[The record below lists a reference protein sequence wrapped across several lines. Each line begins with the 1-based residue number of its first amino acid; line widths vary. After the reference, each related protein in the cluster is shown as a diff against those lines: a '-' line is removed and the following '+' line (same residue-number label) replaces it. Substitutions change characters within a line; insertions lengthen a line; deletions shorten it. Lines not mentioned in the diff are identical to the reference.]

1 MSSSTVRRTPPVFR
15 AANRRPVN
23 GYRCAKRDLRERNE
37 APSARHGKWQ
47 LVQVEKMVFDGRLRA
62 GRLRSHVG
70 EEPVRS
76 LRSLPEG
83 TSDSDDE
90 DKLHI
95 VEEDSI
101 HDDPGQKPSV
111 FQLEA
116 SQQDTVSQD
125 DGSLGPDAL
134 IQEIRVK
141 EECVT
146 DEEDDCADVDA
157 TAEEQQQAEMKAIY
171 SDSPDEHQSTPE
183 RGVHDENGTPDAFS
197 HLHTCPHCSR
207 GYKRQT
213 SLKEHIKLRHEKSED
228 NYCCSLC
235 SYTFTYRTQLVR
247 HMTAHK
253 HIREQ
258 RNISQSGGNRKFK
271 CTECSKAFKYKHHL
285 KEHLRIHSGEKPY
298 ECSNCQKRFSHSGS
312 YSSHISSKKCA
323 SVTSAVNGLSRTP
336 GVKTTLMLSR
346 PTPILLREK
355 VDVTNKPLQEQLPLK
370 QIKQEPVE
378 HHTKPVSTTAPTT
391 NGVVQASNPQGVVQ
405 TLVVPTLGL
414 VQPFSINLS
423 DLQNAINAAMEGN
436 VTRPVLVSTNV
447 NGTNAKIIGQVQT
460 STQPQAVLLQTQP
473 QRQVISAFS
482 VPVVGQDGN
491 AKIIINYN
499 PQLDPQLRNA
509 AKAKTTQSV
518 VEQSTVTKPIEEQ
531 TDTAQ
536 VKYNVSDV
544 VQPTVA
550 QGLLTQSNV
559 TETQTS
565 LSPKPTQV
573 SIVRPIQV
581 VNSSKPASIIK
592 ITPAQAAR
600 LVQARAAQPKFT
612 QQTLLLVRRADGTQ
626 SLVVRQVAVAN
637 PNTQGTLAVETKAT
651 EMTST
656 PENPVNMVISPEE
669 KETDETALEEVS
681 KLENIKI
688 KTEPESPSKPE
699 TEMEAYAHT
708 DGNEEE
714 GKQTTVEDKLT
725 VSHSGTV
732 HSGVA
737 CGDNFHNYAT
747 CLVCDNSPGKRNGID
762 CLNGDAKGSPTTI
775 SLTSLLDKDKSGAAE
790 RLLPL
795 LKAYSQ
801 NPQPT
806 EMQLSQIAKKVR
818 LPLEAVSKWYLR
830 MRSKRI
836 LLQGEKKQKNNNQEK
851 ASCDS
856 TQDTCSPS
864 SPPDNTTTDLQNGLH
879 SGSPSPVPIPTSV
892 STEDLKVIVKTEDV
906 EEELQSEPLDLS
918 LPKSSPAQA
927 NITTKLPISAQK
939 EPLNLTCLKKQEF
952 LGNTIYVAQ
961 TSTGPLN
968 IMATSLQTLVAI
980 AEPGQAP
987 CIGAT
992 VSGNKRTILIP
1003 QLTYTYNSNMK
1014 TTDSTAV
1021 NTKGMVVL
1029 SSCLKVSDATTD
1041 SVSAKE
1047 DENDEASPVQ
1057 KKRKKI
1063 SGGLYACNLCDKIFQ
1078 KSSSLLRHKY
1088 EHTGK
1093 RPYECGI
1100 CQKAF
1105 KHKHHL
1111 IEHTRL
1117 HSGEKPYQCDKCG
1130 KRFSHSGS
1138 YSQHMNH
1145 RYSYC
1150 KKESN
1155 EHPEPNST
1163 PTPPSHLDSDD
1174 RESDGE
1180 EEEDLSGL
1188 DMSDIRVVRIGE
1200 EYDDEEESGG
1210 EEKQGHMHE
1219 DTEEGETTMEVE
1231 LREIDSLEEEVWET
1245 METEDAVETEE
1256 SREESGYIEGDLNH
1270 EENAEMA
1277 TEVEQN
1283 D

>member
-1 MSSSTVRRTPPVFR
+1 MAT
-15 AANRRPVN
+15 
-23 GYRCAKRDLRERNE
+23 CA
-37 APSARHGKWQ
+37 
-47 LVQVEKMVFDGRLRA
+47 
-62 GRLRSHVG
+62 
-70 EEPVRS
+70 VRS
-76 LRSLPEG
+76 FRSVPEA

-101 HDDPGQKPSV
+101 HDDAGRKPSV
-111 FQLEA
+111 FQLKA
-116 SQQDTVSQD
+116 SRQPDTVSQD

-134 IQEIRVK
+134 IQEIRIK

-146 DEEDDCADVDA
+146 DEEDADIVVAGEDSQQD
-157 TAEEQQQAEMKAIY
+157 TTNIYPDTPEENQG
-171 SDSPDEHQSTPE
+171 TPE

-213 SLKEHIKLRHEKSED
+213 SLKEHIRLRHEKNED

-247 HMTAHK
+247 HMTAHG

-258 RNISQSGGNRKFK
+258 RKISQSGGNRKFK
-271 CTECSKAFKYKHHL
+271 CNECTKAFKYKHHL

-298 ECSNCQKRFSHSGS
+298 ECSNCLKRFSHSGS

-323 SVTSAVNGLSRTP
+323 TMTPTVNGLPQTP
-336 GVKTTLMLSR
+336 GVKTALTISGPTHILLREKMDGTNKQALTITR
-346 PTPILLREK
+346 PTHILLREK
-355 VDVTNKPLQEQLPLK
+355 VDITNKPLQEQLPLK
-370 QIKQEPVE
+370 QIKQEPD
-378 HHTKPVSTTAPTT
+378 HQTKPASTTPTVA
-391 NGVVQASNPQGVVQ
+391 NGVAGPVQATTPQGVVQ
-405 TLVVPTLGL
+405 TLVLPTVGL
-414 VQPFSINLS
+414 VQPISINLS
-423 DLQNAINAAMEGN
+423 DLQNALNAAMDGN
-436 VTRPVLVSTNV
+436 VTRPVLLSANV
-447 NGTNAKIIGQVQT
+447 NGTGTKIVGTTQAQSPTVVL
-460 STQPQAVLLQTQP
+460 QPQQSQSQML
-473 QRQVISAFS
+473 SAFS
-482 VPVVGQDGN
+482 VPVVGQDGK

-499 PQLDPQLRNA
+499 PQINPQLGAPKPN
-509 AKAKTTQSV
+509 TTQPIVTLSN
-518 VEQSTVTKPIEEQ
+518 VTKPAGEQ

-536 VKYNVSDV
+536 ATSTVSNVT
-544 VQPTVA
+544 QPTVV
-550 QGLLTQSNV
+550 QGQATQSSL

-565 LSPKPTQV
+565 STLNAKPTQIN
-573 SIVRPIQV
+573 IVRPVQAG
-581 VNSSKPASIIK
+581 NPSKPASIIK
-592 ITPAQAAR
+592 ITPEQAAR
-600 LVQARAAQPKFT
+600 LVQARASQPKFT

-637 PNTQGTLAVETKAT
+637 PNTQGTPTVEAKAA
-651 EMTST
+651 EITSSPKKPT
-656 PENPVNMVISPEE
+656 NTLTSPEK
-669 KETDETALEEVS
+669 KEVTTENTSSLEEICKLQNVS
-681 KLENIKI
+681 ENIK
-688 KTEPESPSKPE
+688 TEAASPSKTP
-699 TEMEAYAHT
+699 TEMETEEEEDT
-708 DGNEEE
+708 DTDRNKEE
-714 GKQTTVEDKLT
+714 GKQTTVENA

-762 CLNGDAKGSPTTI
+762 GLKTDANGSPTTI

-801 NPQPT
+801 NPEPT
-806 EMQLSQIAKKVR
+806 EEQLSHVAKTVK
-818 LPLEAVSKWYLR
+818 LPLESVSKWYQK
-830 MRSKRI
+830 MRSKKI
-836 LLQGEKKQKNNNQEK
+836 LLQGANNLKNNQQENTP
-851 ASCDS
+851 CDS
-856 TQDTCSPS
+856 TGVNPSQDTCTPPEPLDDTSTDVQNRPNSTDS
-864 SPPDNTTTDLQNGLH
+864 SPA
-879 SGSPSPVPIPTSV
+879 PSPASL
-892 STEDLKVIVKTEDV
+892 STDDLVIVKTEDV

-927 NITTKLPISAQK
+927 SVATKLPISTQK
-939 EPLNLTCLKKQEF
+939 EPLNLTCLKKQS
-952 LGNTIYVAQ
+952 LPGNTIYVTQ
-961 TSTGPLN
+961 GSTGSLN
-968 IMATSLQTLVAI
+968 IMAASLPTLVAI
-980 AEPGQAP
+980 AEQGGVP
-987 CIGAT
+987 CIGA
-992 VSGNKRTILIP
+992 NKRTILIP
-1003 QLTYTYNSNMK
+1003 QLTYTYNNNSSVQ
-1014 TTDSTAV
+1014 TADSSTA
-1021 NTKGMVVL
+1021 NTKGMVIL
-1029 SSCLKVSDATTD
+1029 NNSLKATDAATD
-1041 SVSAKE
+1041 SVSGVE
-1047 DENDEASPVQ
+1047 DQNDEDSPVQ

-1063 SGGLYACNLCDKIFQ
+1063 SAGMYACNLCDKIFQ

-1150 KKESN
+1150 KRETN
-1155 EHPEPNST
+1155 EHPEPNITS
-1163 PTPPSHLDSDD
+1163 TPPSHLDSDD

-1188 DMSDIRVVRIGE
+1188 DMSEIRVIRIGE
-1200 EYDDEEESGG
+1200 DYDDDEEEEESGA
-1210 EEKQGHMHE
+1210 EEKQGNTHE
-1219 DTEEGETTMEVE
+1219 EQEMEEGDSVMEF
-1231 LREIDSLEEEVWET
+1231 RDTDTLEDEVGDIIEMESGIET
-1245 METEDAVETEE
+1245 ME
-1256 SREESGYIEGDLNH
+1256 ESGNGEEDLNLKIID
-1270 EENAEMA
+1270 EEHAEMA
-1277 TEVEQN
+1277 TELQEN

>member
-1 MSSSTVRRTPPVFR
+1 MP
-15 AANRRPVN
+15 
-23 GYRCAKRDLRERNE
+23 E
-37 APSARHGKWQ
+37 A
-47 LVQVEKMVFDGRLRA
+47 
-62 GRLRSHVG
+62 
-70 EEPVRS
+70 
-76 LRSLPEG
+76 

-111 FQLEA
+111 FQLKA
-116 SQQDTVSQD
+116 SRQDTVSQD

-146 DEEDDCADVDA
+146 DEEDDGADVDV
-157 TAEEQQQAEMKAIY
+157 TSEEQQQAEMKAIY
-171 SDSPDEHQSTPE
+171 PDTPEENQSTPE

-213 SLKEHIKLRHEKSED
+213 SLKEHIKLRHEKGED

-323 SVTSAVNGLSRTP
+323 SVTSAVNGLPRTP
-336 GVKTTLMLSR
+336 GVKTTMTLSR
-346 PTPILLREK
+346 PTPILLREN
-355 VDVTNKPLQEQLPLK
+355 VDVTSKPLQEQLPLK
-370 QIKQEPVE
+370 QIKQEPIE
-378 HHTKPVSTTAPTT
+378 HQTKPVSTTATLTTTT
-391 NGVVQASNPQGVVQ
+391 NGVVQASTPQGVVQ
-405 TLVVPTLGL
+405 TLVVPTVGL
-414 VQPFSINLS
+414 VQPISINLS
-423 DLQNAINAAMEGN
+423 DLQNALNAAMDGN
-436 VTRPVLVSTNV
+436 VTRPVLISTNV
-447 NGTNAKIIGQVQT
+447 NGTPA
-460 STQPQAVLLQTQP
+460 QPQAVVLQTQTQP
-473 QRQVISAFS
+473 QVISALS

-499 PQLDPQLRNA
+499 PQLDPQLA
-509 AKAKTTQSV
+509 AKAKTTHPV
-518 VEQSTVTKPIEEQ
+518 VEQSTVTKPAAEQ
-531 TDTAQ
+531 TEVKSTVAQ
-536 VKYNVSDV
+536 L
-544 VQPTVA
+544 TVA
-550 QGLLTQSNV
+550 QGHLAQSNL

-565 LSPKPTQV
+565 LNPKPTQV

-581 VNSSKPASIIK
+581 GNPSKPASIIK

-637 PNTQGTLAVETKAT
+637 PNTQGTPAMETKAT
-651 EMTST
+651 KITST
-656 PENPVNMVISPEE
+656 PEKPANMVISPEK
-669 KETDETALEEVS
+669 KETTENSSLEEVS
-681 KLENIKI
+681 KLTENIKI
-688 KTEPESPSKPE
+688 KTEPESLSKPE
-699 TEMEAYAHT
+699 IEMEADGEEDTHT
-708 DGNEEE
+708 NGNKEE
-714 GKQTTVEDKLT
+714 GKQTTVEHKLT
-725 VSHSGTV
+725 VSHSGMI

-762 CLNGDAKGSPTTI
+762 CLNDDAKGSPTTI

-806 EMQLSQIAKKVR
+806 EEQLSQVAKTVR
-818 LPLEAVSKWYLR
+818 LPLEAVSKWYQR
-830 MRSKRI
+830 MRFKRI
-836 LLQGEKKQKNNNQEK
+836 LLQGENNLKNNNQEK
-851 ASCDS
+851 ACDSTSVNS
-856 TQDTCSPS
+856 TQDTCTPPN
-864 SPPDNTTTDLQNGLH
+864 PPDDTLTDVQNGLH
-879 SGSPSPVPIPTSV
+879 STTPSPAPAPTSI
-892 STEDLKVIVKTEDV
+892 STEELKVIVKTEDV

-927 NITTKLPISAQK
+927 SVTAKLPISAQK
-939 EPLNLTCLKKQEF
+939 EPLNLTCLKKQE
-952 LGNTIYVAQ
+952 LPGNTIYVAQ

-968 IMATSLQTLVAI
+968 IMATSLPTLVAI
-980 AEPGQAP
+980 AEPGSIQ

-992 VSGNKRTILIP
+992 VSANKRTILIP
-1003 QLTYTYNSNMK
+1003 QLTYTYSNVKMA
-1014 TTDSTAV
+1014 DSTVV

-1029 SSCLKVSDATTD
+1029 NSCLKATEAEPD
-1041 SVSAKE
+1041 SVSGV
-1047 DENDEASPVQ
+1047 DVQNDEDSPVQ

-1063 SGGLYACNLCDKIFQ
+1063 SSGLYACNLCDKIFQ

-1150 KKESN
+1150 KRESN

-1200 EYDDEEESGG
+1200 EYDDEEESG
-1210 EEKQGHMHE
+1210 EEENQGNTQE
-1219 DTEEGETTMEVE
+1219 ETEEGEMVMEVE
-1231 LREIDSLEEEVWET
+1231 LRDIDTQEEEVWET
-1245 METEDAVETEE
+1245 METEDTIETEE
-1256 SREESGYIEGDLNH
+1256 SREESGYGEGDLNH
-1270 EENAEMA
+1270 EENVEMA
-1277 TEVEQN
+1277 SEEEQN

>member
-1 MSSSTVRRTPPVFR
+1 MADGPRCQRRKQTQP
-15 AANRRPVN
+15 
-23 GYRCAKRDLRERNE
+23 
-37 APSARHGKWQ
+37 RHN
-47 LVQVEKMVFDGRLRA
+47 
-62 GRLRSHVG
+62 S
-70 EEPVRS
+70 VRS
-76 LRSLPEG
+76 LRSVPEA

-101 HDDPGQKPSV
+101 HDDPGQTPSV

-146 DEEDDCADVDA
+146 DEEEDDGADVDV

-171 SDSPDEHQSTPE
+171 PDTPDEHQSTPE

-378 HHTKPVSTTAPTT
+378 HQTKPVSTTPTTT
-391 NGVVQASNPQGVVQ
+391 NGVVQVSTPQGVVQ
-405 TLVVPTLGL
+405 TLVVPTVGL
-414 VQPFSINLS
+414 VQPISINLS
-423 DLQNAINAAMEGN
+423 DLQNALNAAMDGN
-436 VTRPVLVSTNV
+436 GTRPVLVSTNV

-460 STQPQAVLLQTQP
+460 PAQPQAVLLQTQP
-473 QRQVISAFS
+473 QQQVISAFS
-482 VPVVGQDGN
+482 VPLVGQDGN

-499 PQLDPQLRNA
+499 PQLHPQLRNA

-518 VEQSTVTKPIEEQ
+518 VEQSTVTKPVEEQ

-536 VKYNVSDV
+536 VKYTVSDV
-544 VQPTVA
+544 AQPTVA

-565 LSPKPTQV
+565 LNPKPTQV

-581 VNSSKPASIIK
+581 GNSSKPASIIK

-600 LVQARAAQPKFT
+600 LVQARAVQPKFT

-637 PNTQGTLAVETKAT
+637 PNTQGTPAVETKAT
-651 EMTST
+651 EVTST
-656 PENPVNMVISPEE
+656 PEKPVNMVISPEE
-669 KETDETALEEVS
+669 KETTENTSLEEVS

-699 TEMEAYAHT
+699 TEMEADGEKDTHT
-708 DGNEEE
+708 DGNKEE

-762 CLNGDAKGSPTTI
+762 CLNGEAKGSPTTI

-806 EMQLSQIAKKVR
+806 EEQLSQVAKIVR
-818 LPLEAVSKWYLR
+818 LPLEAVSKWYQR

-836 LLQGEKKQKNNNQEK
+836 LLQGEKNLKKNQER

-856 TQDTCSPS
+856 TQDTCTPAN
-864 SPPDNTTTDLQNGLH
+864 PPDNTSTDVLNGLH
-879 SGSPSPVPIPTSV
+879 SATPSPVPSPTSV

-927 NITTKLPISAQK
+927 SVTTKLPISAQK

-961 TSTGPLN
+961 TSTGPIN

-980 AEPGQAP
+980 AEPGHGP

-1003 QLTYTYNSNMK
+1003 QLTYTYNSNVK

-1029 SSCLKVSDATTD
+1029 NSCLKVTDATTD

-1047 DENDEASPVQ
+1047 DQNDEASPVQ

-1200 EYDDEEESGG
+1200 EYDEEEESGG
-1210 EEKQGHMHE
+1210 EEKQGNTQE
-1219 DTEEGETTMEVE
+1219 ETEEGETVMEVE
-1231 LREIDSLEEEVWET
+1231 LRDIGTLEEEVWET
-1245 METEDAVETEE
+1245 METEDAMETEE
-1256 SREESGYIEGDLNH
+1256 SMEESGYGEGDLNH
-1270 EENAEMA
+1270 EENAEVA
-1277 TEVEQN
+1277 TEEEQN

>member
-1 MSSSTVRRTPPVFR
+1 MADGPRCQRRKQTQPRHSS
-15 AANRRPVN
+15 
-23 GYRCAKRDLRERNE
+23 
-37 APSARHGKWQ
+37 
-47 LVQVEKMVFDGRLRA
+47 
-62 GRLRSHVG
+62 
-70 EEPVRS
+70 VRS
-76 LRSLPEG
+76 LRSVPEA

-101 HDDPGQKPSV
+101 HDDPGQKPPV
-111 FQLEA
+111 LQLKT

-125 DGSLGPDAL
+125 DGSLGPDAS

-146 DEEDDCADVDA
+146 DEEDDCADVDV

-171 SDSPDEHQSTPE
+171 SDTPDELQSTPE

-197 HLHTCPHCSR
+197 HMYTCPHCSR

-323 SVTSAVNGLSRTP
+323 SVTSAVNGLARTP

-378 HHTKPVSTTAPTT
+378 HQTKPVSTTPTTT
-391 NGVVQASNPQGVVQ
+391 NGVVQSSNPQGVVQ

-414 VQPFSINLS
+414 VHPFSINLS
-423 DLQNAINAAMEGN
+423 DLQNAINAAMDGN
-436 VTRPVLVSTNV
+436 GARPVLVSTNV

-460 STQPQAVLLQTQP
+460 PTPTQPQAVLLQTHQ

-499 PQLDPQLRNA
+499 PQLEPQLRNA
-509 AKAKTTQSV
+509 AKAKTSQSV
-518 VEQSTVTKPIEEQ
+518 VEQSTVTEPVEEQ

-536 VKYNVSDV
+536 VKYTVSDV
-544 VQPTVA
+544 IQPNVA
-550 QGLLTQSNV
+550 QGLLSQSNV

-581 VNSSKPASIIK
+581 GNSSKPASIIK

-626 SLVVRQVAVAN
+626 SLVVRQVAVGN

-656 PENPVNMVISPEE
+656 SENPVNMQV
-669 KETDETALEEVS
+669 
-681 KLENIKI
+681 ENIKI

-699 TEMEAYAHT
+699 TEMDADGEKDVHT

-806 EMQLSQIAKKVR
+806 EEQLSQVAKKVR

-836 LLQGEKKQKNNNQEK
+836 LLQGEKKQKNNNQER

-856 TQDTCSPS
+856 TQDTCTPA
-864 SPPDNTTTDLQNGLH
+864 SPPDNTSTELQNGLH
-879 SGSPSPVPIPTSV
+879 SASPSPVPSPTSV

-927 NITTKLPISAQK
+927 NVTTKLPISAQK

-961 TSTGPLN
+961 TCSGPLN

-980 AEPGQAP
+980 AEPGHAP

-992 VSGNKRTILIP
+992 VSGNKQTILIP
-1003 QLTYTYNSNMK
+1003 QLTYTYNSNVK

-1029 SSCLKVSDATTD
+1029 SSCLKVTDATTD

-1047 DENDEASPVQ
+1047 DQNDEASSVQ

-1155 EHPEPNST
+1155 EHPDPNST

-1200 EYDDEEESGG
+1200 EYDEEEESGG
-1210 EEKQGHMHE
+1210 EEKQGNTQE
-1219 DTEEGETTMEVE
+1219 DTEEEETTMEV
-1231 LREIDSLEEEVWET
+1231 DTQEEEVWET
-1245 METEDAVETEE
+1245 METEDALETEE

-1277 TEVEQN
+1277 TEEEQN